1 MTFATDAVVL
11 GLRALAFVAVFQ
23 AAGAAIFLW
32 LFARELDASAEA
44 IRTLAKTAALAAVVL
59 TALHHVLLP
68 ARLGGTFAA
77 TFDPSLG
84 ELVLQSNIGP
94 AHAVRLAG
102 LALLAVSLDQATRPH
117 VVASLVGASLALLSF
132 ALMGHTTIHELRLVL
147 APLLLVHVASAAFWF
162 GSLWPL
168 YVVSRREPIER
179 VGPIAMRFSALA
191 VRSVPL
197 ILVCGAA
204 MTLIFVRSIDA
215 LVSGYGA
222 MVALKTLAYAALL
235 ALAAF
240 NRQRLVNAIAAANG
254 AALRLFSRI
263 VRIEW
268 LVIAGV
274 LSATALMTDLFSPE
288 NLHASFSTEHAEADP
303 DRD

>member
-1 MTFATDAVVL
+1 VTFATDAVVL

-23 AAGAAIFLW
+23 AAGTAIFLA
-32 LFARELDASAEA
+32 LFARELDASAHA

-59 TALHHVLLP
+59 TALHHVLIP
-68 ARLGGTFAA
+68 ARLAGTFAA
-77 TFDPSLG
+77 TLDPSLTD
-84 ELVLQSNIGP
+84 LVLQSNIGP

-117 VVASLVGASLALLSF
+117 VIASLIGAGLALLSF

-147 APLLLVHVASAAFWF
+147 APLLLVHIASAAFWF

-168 YVVSRREPIER
+168 FVIAHCEPVELAGR
-179 VGPIAMRFSALA
+179 IAARFSALA

-197 ILVCGAA
+197 IFVCGAA

-235 ALAAF
+235 VLAAF
-240 NRQRLVNAIAAANG
+240 NRQRLVHEIVAANG
-254 AALRLFSRI
+254 AALRLFGRV
-263 VRIEW
+263 VRVEW
-268 LVIAGV
+268 LIIAGV
-274 LSATALMTDLFSPE
+274 LIATALMTDLFSPE
-288 NLHASFSTEHAEADP
+288 GLHASFSSEHVE
-303 DRD
+303 

>member
-23 AAGAAIFLW
+23 AAGAAIFLS
-32 LFARELDASAEA
+32 LFARELDGSVQA

-59 TALHHVLLP
+59 TALHHVLIP
-68 ARLGGTFAA
+68 ARLAGTFAA

-84 ELVLQSNIGP
+84 DLVLQSNIGP

-102 LALLAVSLDQATRPH
+102 LALLAVSLDRASRPH
-117 VVASLVGASLALLSF
+117 MIGSLIGAGLALFSF
-132 ALMGHTTIHELRLVL
+132 ALMGHTTIHDLRLVL
-147 APLLLVHVASAAFWF
+147 APLLLVHIASAAFWF
-162 GSLWPL
+162 GSLWPFYL
-168 YVVSRREPIER
+168 VVDREPIALTGR
-179 VGPIAMRFSALA
+179 VATRFSSLA

-197 ILVCGAA
+197 IFVCGAA

-235 ALAAF
+235 VLATF
-240 NRQRLVNAIAAANG
+240 NRQRLVPEIVVANG
-254 AALRLFSRI
+254 AALRLFGRI

-268 LVIAGV
+268 LIIAGV
-274 LSATALMTDLFSPE
+274 LVATALMTDLFSPE
-288 NLHASFSTEHAEADP
+288 DLHASFSPEHDDAE
-303 DRD
+303 

>member
-1 MTFATDAVVL
+1 VTFADAVVL

-23 AAGAAIFLW
+23 AVGAAIFLW

-44 IRTLAKTAALAAVVL
+44 IRMLAKTAALVAVVL

-68 ARLGGTFAA
+68 ARLAGTFAA
-77 TFDPSLG
+77 TLDPSLSD
-84 ELVLQSNIGP
+84 LVLQSNIGP
-94 AHAVRLAG
+94 AHAIRLAG
-102 LALLAVSLDQATRPH
+102 LALLAVSLDQPTRLH
-117 VVASLVGASLALLSF
+117 VIASLIGAGLALLSF
-132 ALMGHTTIHELRLVL
+132 ALMGHTTIHALRFVL
-147 APLLLVHVASAAFWF
+147 APLLLVHIASAAFWF

-168 YVVSRREPIER
+168 RMIAEREPIELAGR
-179 VGPIAMRFSALA
+179 VIARFSALA

-197 ILVCGAA
+197 IFVCGAA

-235 ALAAF
+235 SLAAF
-240 NRQRLVNAIAAANG
+240 NRQRLVQQIVAANG
-254 AALRLFSRI
+254 AALRLFTGV
-263 VRIEW
+263 VRAEW
-268 LVIAGV
+268 LIIAGV
-274 LSATALMTDLFSPE
+274 LIATALMTDLFSPE
-288 NLHASFSTEHAEADP
+288 GLHASFSAEHAEAQP

>member
-1 MTFATDAVVL
+1 VTFATDAIVL

-23 AAGAAIFLW
+23 AAGAAIFLA
-32 LFARELDASAEA
+32 LFARELDASAHA
-44 IRTLAKTAALAAVVL
+44 IRTLAKTTALAAVVL
-59 TALHHVLLP
+59 TALHHVLIP
-68 ARLGGTFAA
+68 ARLAGTFVA
-77 TFDPSLG
+77 TLDPSLG
-84 ELVLQSNIGP
+84 ELVLQSSIGP

-117 VVASLVGASLALLSF
+117 LIATLIGAGFALLSF

-147 APLLLVHVASAAFWF
+147 APLLLVHIASAAVWF

-168 YVVSRREPIER
+168 HIVANREPIELAGR
-179 VGPIAMRFSALA
+179 VAARFSSLA

-197 ILVCGAA
+197 IFVCGAA

-222 MVALKTLAYAALL
+222 MVALKTSAYAALL
-235 ALAAF
+235 VLASF
-240 NRQRLVNAIAAANG
+240 NRQRLGPEIAAANG
-254 AALRLFSRI
+254 AALRLFARI

-268 LVIAGV
+268 LIIAGV
-274 LSATALMTDLFSPE
+274 LVATALMTDLFSPE
-288 NLHASFSTEHAEADP
+288 DLHASFSSEHEAE
-303 DRD
+303 

>member
-1 MTFATDAVVL
+1 VPFATDAVVL

-23 AAGAAIFLW
+23 AAGAAIFLS
-32 LFARELDASAEA
+32 LFARELAASAQS

-59 TALHHVLLP
+59 TALHHVSIP
-68 ARLGGTFAA
+68 ARLAGTFAA
-77 TFDPSLG
+77 TLDPSLSD
-84 ELVLQSNIGP
+84 LVLQSSIGP

-117 VVASLVGASLALLSF
+117 MIASLIGAGLALFSF
-132 ALMGHTTIHELRLVL
+132 ALTGHTTIHDLRLVL
-147 APLLLVHVASAAFWF
+147 APLLLVHIASAAFWF

-168 YVVSRREPIER
+168 YVVADREPIELTGR
-179 VGPIAMRFSALA
+179 VATRFSALA

-197 ILVCGAA
+197 IFVCGAA

-222 MVALKTLAYAALL
+222 LVALKTLAYVALL
-235 ALAAF
+235 ALAAL
-240 NRQRLVNAIAAANG
+240 NRERLVHEIVAANG
-254 AALRLFSRI
+254 AALRLFGRV

-268 LVIAGV
+268 LIIAGV
-274 LSATALMTDLFSPE
+274 LIATALMTDLFSPE
-288 NLHASFSTEHAEADP
+288 GLHASFSSQHD
-303 DRD
+303 D

>member
-1 MTFATDAVVL
+1 
-11 GLRALAFVAVFQ
+11 LRALAFLAVFQ

-32 LFARELDASAEA
+32 LFARELGASAQA
-44 IRTLAKTAALAAVVL
+44 IRNVAKAAALSAVVL
-59 TALHHVLLP
+59 TALHHVLIP
-68 ARLGGTFAA
+68 ARLAGTFAA

-84 ELVLQSNIGP
+84 DLVLQSNIGP

-102 LALLAVSLDQATRPH
+102 LALLAVSIDQATRPH
-117 VVASLVGASLALLSF
+117 VIASLVGVGLALLSF

-147 APLLLVHVASAAFWF
+147 APLLLVHIASAAFWF

-168 YVVSRREPIER
+168 YVVARREPIELA
-179 VGPIAMRFSALA
+179 GTITTRFSALA

-215 LVSGYGA
+215 LVSGYGG
-222 MVALKTLAYAALL
+222 MVAIKTLAYAALL

-240 NRQRLVNAIAAANG
+240 NRQRLVHEIAAANG
-254 AALRLFSRI
+254 AALRLFTRI

-268 LVIAGV
+268 LIIASV
-274 LSATALMTDLFSPE
+274 LIATAFMTDLFSPE
-288 NLHASFSTEHAEADP
+288 DLHASFSSDHE
-303 DRD
+303 